1 MKKKGFWFLFAGIVL
16 MSFPVFSRTFIVMT
30 EDVGDFIKGF
40 GLALMIGALFQKD
53 LHESISIFRTSK
65 HGGRVPKD

>member
-16 MSFPVFSRTFIVMT
+16 MSLPVFTRSFIVMT
-30 EDVGDFIKGF
+30 EDVGDFLKGF

-53 LHESISIFRTSK
+53 LRERISIFSSSRDDGNMSK
-65 HGGRVPKD
+65 D